1 MSHLP
6 RDARSVHI
14 FSEDDADKFHK
25 DRVAYNKWHETEL
38 ERWLDD
44 YSIPHPKAATRKD
57 LEDLVKKNW
66 DNNVVKPY
74 NSWDVKQLTN
84 YLTSTGHQAKKGT
97 EKNAK
102 SLIEQVQGY
111 WSSTE
116 AQTEEAYSSV
126 QNWVFNT

>member
-1 MSHLP
+1 VSGNN
-6 RDARSVHI
+6 AN
-14 FSEDDADKFHK
+14 KFRE

-84 YLTSTGHQAKKGT
+84 YLTSTGHEVKKGT